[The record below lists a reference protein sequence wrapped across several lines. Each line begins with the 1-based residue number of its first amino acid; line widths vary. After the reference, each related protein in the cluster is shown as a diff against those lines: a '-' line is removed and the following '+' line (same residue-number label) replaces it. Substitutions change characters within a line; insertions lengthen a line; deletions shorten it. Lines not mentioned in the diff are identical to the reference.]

1 VDTVAGIVERLMV
14 DAPDASVGVGLPGS
28 VTRAGTITSSP
39 HLPGVVDFDA
49 AGALA
54 SRLGR
59 PAAVTNDATA
69 AVLAEWR
76 FGAGRGVDDLV
87 MITMGTGIGGGII
100 VGGRL
105 MLGAHGYAGEFG
117 HMSIDPVGPDCP
129 CGQRG
134 CWERFASGSAIV
146 LEAQR
151 VARQGGLEAVVTAA
165 GSVGAITAEVVVAS
179 AAAGDAGAIA
189 VLDHFA
195 RWMAAGLANL
205 TNAFDPARFVLGGG
219 LVGAAD
225 VFAPMLRDHCAAAVY
240 ASDLRA
246 LPEICFAQLG
256 EHAGAVGAALYGA
269 LSSRA

>member
-1 VDTVAGIVERLMV
+1 MVAGLAERLLV
-14 DAPDASVGVGLPGS
+14 SVPDASIGVGLPGS
-28 VTRAGTITSSP
+28 VTRTGTITSSP
-39 HLPGVVDFDA
+39 HLPGVVNFDA

-54 SRLGR
+54 ARLGR
-59 PAAVTNDATA
+59 PVGVTNDATA

-76 FGAGRGVDDLV
+76 YGAGRGVDDVV

-100 VGGRL
+100 TGGRL
-105 MLGAHGYAGEFG
+105 MMGAHGYAGEFG
-117 HMSIDPVGPDCP
+117 HMSVDPDGPACP

-146 LEAQR
+146 LEARR
-151 VARQGGLEAVVTAA
+151 VAAHGGLAEVVATA
-165 GSVGAITAEVVVAS
+165 GSVEAITAEIVVAA
-179 AAAGDAGAIA
+179 AAAGDPGAVA

-219 LVGAAD
+219 LVRAAD
-225 VFAPMLRDHCAAAVY
+225 VFGPMLRRHCAAAVY
-240 ASDLRA
+240 ASDLRS

-269 LSSRA
+269 GSAA